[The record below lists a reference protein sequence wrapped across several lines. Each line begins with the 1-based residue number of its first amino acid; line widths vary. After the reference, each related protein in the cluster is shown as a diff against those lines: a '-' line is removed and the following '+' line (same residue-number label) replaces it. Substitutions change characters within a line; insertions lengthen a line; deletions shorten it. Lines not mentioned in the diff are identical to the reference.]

1 MRRTSLLFAA
11 TALAGTLGTTLP
23 AFAQSADATTI
34 FLVDESGSM
43 AGEHNF
49 LQNFVLDLDAALALN
64 GAATREYGLTG
75 FGGPGQGAAGL
86 RSFGIGG
93 KQLLGSANDFTDA
106 AQNLVT
112 SGSTEDGYAA
122 IDHVLNNY
130 TLPSSGVTLVL
141 VTDEDRDNTDA
152 SLTFQSILTAIQNAG
167 VGLVSMLDIS
177 IRDTGNNPAISTDG
191 TTALV
196 QNGQSFSS
204 QPLGGITSNEG
215 TTIADYSDLT
225 LAVGGGCVADLNQL
239 RAGGDAATAF
249 AAAFQTC
256 IVNAATNNNISQI
269 LISGVR
275 DTGLGASRSLRAQ
288 LRSLALSMGWDG
300 GGGAGAGAE
309 GGNGRRIAAKTHIS
323 DNAMGVEGLRGY
335 ILLGYESGS
344 VDANGRN
351 VAQDHRTTSI
361 TAGGDMTMPV
371 DARGGTLRIGA
382 ALSFGD
388 TASLSTTGR
397 TDTDQRIAQVYAV
410 YRMADGWQFAGDV
423 QVGAMDH
430 QITRYALP
438 ANATGN
444 TDANLVSVSLEG
456 GKRIE
461 IASGLILMP
470 YGGLE
475 HTRYEVD
482 GYTEAPGGL
491 VVAGFEETVTTAR
504 LGLRVENIDLF
515 ESATVSTALDVSLA
529 RTLDSSVVARGAG
542 AAPVLDPVDET
553 RLDLA
558 LEFGVTLD
566 HGGDLFVQFAGSAGE
581 HSSSGS
587 IGLGYQLRF

>member
-1 MRRTSLLFAA
+1 M
-11 TALAGTLGTTLP
+11 TLP

-49 LQNFVLDLDAALALN
+49 LQNFVLDLDAALSVSGL
-64 GAATREYGLTG
+64 ATRQYGLTG

-86 RSFGIGG
+86 RNFTLDGADI
-93 KQLLGSANDFTDA
+93 LGTANEFAQA
-106 AQNLVT
+106 AQGLVT
-112 SGSTEDGYAA
+112 AGSTEDGYAA
-122 IDHVLNNY
+122 IDNALNTY
-130 TLPSSGVTLVL
+130 TLPTSGVTLVL
-141 VTDEDRDNTDA
+141 VTDEDRDDTDA
-152 SLTFQSILTAIQNAG
+152 ALTYNSILTAIQTAG
-167 VGLVSMLDIS
+167 VNLVSMLDVNIT
-177 IRDTGNNPAISTDG
+177 DTNNAAAISTDG
-191 TTALV
+191 NTALV
-196 QNGQSFSS
+196 QNGQSFTS
-204 QPLGGITSNEG
+204 QPLGGITAG
-215 TTIADYSDLT
+215 DADIITDYSDLT

-256 IVNAATNNNISQI
+256 IVNAATNNNVTQI

-288 LRSLALSMGWDG
+288 LRSMALSMGWDG
-300 GGGAGAGAE
+300 GGGE
-309 GGNGRRIAAKTHIS
+309 GGSDGRRVAAKTRVS
-323 DNAMGVEGLRGY
+323 ENALGVEGLRGY
-335 ILLGYESGS
+335 ILLGHETGN

-351 VAQDHRTTSI
+351 IAQDHRTTSI

-371 DARGGTLRIGA
+371 DAQGGTLRIGA

-388 TASLSTTGR
+388 TTSLSASGR
-397 TDTDQRIAQVYAV
+397 TETDQRIAQIYAV
-410 YRMADGWQFAGDV
+410 YRMANGLQFAGDV
-423 QVGAMDH
+423 QVGTLDH

-438 ANATGN
+438 TNFTGN
-444 TDANLVSVSLEG
+444 TDADLVSVSLEAA
-456 GKRIE
+456 KRFE
-461 IASGLILMP
+461 VSSGLILMP

-475 HTRYEVD
+475 HTRYKVD

-491 VVAGFEETVTTAR
+491 AVAGFEEDVTTAR

-515 ESATVSTALDVSLA
+515 QSAIVTTALDASLA
-529 RTLDSSVVARGAG
+529 HTLDSSVVTRGAG

-558 LEFGVTLD
+558 VEFGVSLD
-566 HGGDLFVQFAGSAGE
+566 NGGDLFVQLGGSVGE
-581 HSSSGS
+581 HSNSGS
-587 IGLGYQLRF
+587 IGLGYQLKF

>member
-1 MRRTSLLFAA
+1 MRRTSLLLAA
-11 TALAGTLGTTLP
+11 TALVGTLGGTLSVQ
-23 AFAQSADATTI
+23 AQSAADATTI

-49 LQNFVLDLDAALALN
+49 LQNFVLDLDAALSVSGL
-64 GAATREYGLTG
+64 ATRQYGLTG

-112 SGSTEDGYAA
+112 SGITEDGYAA

-130 TLPSSGVTLVL
+130 TLPASGVTFVL
-141 VTDEDRDNTDA
+141 VTDEDRDNTNGA
-152 SLTFQSILTAIQNAG
+152 LTFQSILTALQNAG
-167 VGLVSMLDIS
+167 VGLVSMLDVS
-177 IRDTGNNPAISTDG
+177 IRDDNANPAISTDG

-196 QNGQSFSS
+196 QNGQSFTS

-256 IVNAATNNNISQI
+256 IVNAATNNNITQI
-269 LISGVR
+269 LVSGVR
-275 DTGLGASRSLRAQ
+275 DTGLAASRSLRAQ
-288 LRSLALSMGWDG
+288 LRSVALSMGWDG
-300 GGGAGAGAE
+300 GGGAGAE
-309 GGNGRRIAAKTHIS
+309 GGSARRIAAKTHIAE
-323 DNAMGVEGLRGY
+323 NAMGVEGLRGY
-335 ILLGYESGS
+335 ILLGYESGN

-351 VAQDHRTTSI
+351 IAQDHRTTSI

-371 DARGGTLRIGA
+371 DAKGGTLRVGA

-388 TASLSTTGR
+388 TASLSATGR
-397 TDTDQRIAQVYAV
+397 TDTDQRVAQVYAV
-410 YRMADGWQFAGDV
+410 YRMANGWQFAGDV

-438 ANATGN
+438 ANFTGN
-444 TDANLVSVSLEG
+444 TDADLMSVSLEAG
-456 GKRIE
+456 QRIE
-461 IASGLILMP
+461 VASGLILMP
-470 YGGLE
+470 YGGLD
-475 HTRYEVD
+475 HTRYDVD

-491 VVAGFEETVTTAR
+491 VVAGFEESVTTAR

-515 ESATVSTALDVSLA
+515 QSATVSTAIDVSLA
-529 RTLDSSVVARGAG
+529 HTLDSSVVARGAG

-558 LEFGVTLD
+558 LEFGVALD

-581 HSSSGS
+581 HSNSGS
-587 IGLGYQLRF
+587 VGLGYQLRF